1 MPPRDQTPADESS
14 RSGQRMRRW
23 TLHPMDP
30 GCPGQW
36 TSPPP
41 TPVTGAEQNVP
52 LVEEWGIS
60 YIRFQRLLGRREV
73 PLARLSPL
81 PRARTH
87 RCEHAET
94 SGLRLTYLTH
104 LEGTLPR
111 VAGLL

>member
-1 MPPRDQTPADESS
+1 MSPRDQTPADESS

-23 TLHPMDP
+23 ALHPMDP
-30 GCPGQW
+30 GCPGQG

-87 RCEHAET
+87 RCEHADIWPP
-94 SGLRLTYLTH
+94 LNLPDAP
-104 LEGTLPR
+104 EGTLPR